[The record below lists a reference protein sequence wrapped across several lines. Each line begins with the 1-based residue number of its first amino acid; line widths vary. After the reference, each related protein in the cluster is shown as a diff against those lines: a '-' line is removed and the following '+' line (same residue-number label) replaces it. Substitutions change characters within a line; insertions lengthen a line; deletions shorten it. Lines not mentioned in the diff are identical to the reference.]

1 VVVAPGDDLELI
13 EQLLARQPVEAME
26 RLAHHFTPS
35 ALRRLR
41 LAERDAKIRTL
52 AVGQPGSGRKI
63 ARDVHKELRVSDAEV
78 DATELVRFV
87 AVPVLTIYLKY
98 AAARMRYIP
107 SANAFALLV
116 TAYCADAGSDSPSDP
131 AFRARAIFPLSRPRA
146 PHRSNVP
153 RTALPW

>member
-1 VVVAPGDDLELI
+1 MVVAPGDDLELI

-116 TAYCADAGSDSPSDP
+116 TA
-131 AFRARAIFPLSRPRA
+131 
-146 PHRSNVP
+146 
-153 RTALPW
+153 